1 MTHSLFLRSPLPA
14 LVLATLLLPLGCSKK
29 PQEAT
34 PPVTKVQVATSA
46 VTNVPSP
53 AEIRLTGTLK
63 GARETDLA
71 ANVAGKVMET
81 LVERGTRVKKG
92 DIVARIDVRAA
103 ALQLAEAKVQVETS
117 RTQADIDR
125 VECERYEKLK
135 AQDAVTDLEYQQV
148 MARCRKNPL
157 SVDAAQARVSIAAK
171 NVGDG
176 IIRAPFSGVVT
187 ERAVEVGEY
196 VQASTRVLSLAETD
210 ELHLELSVPEA
221 SYPKIKIGGPL
232 TFRTIAYGDR
242 DFSGKVV
249 FVGGAVRATRD
260 ILVDASVENK
270 EGLLLPGMFADVRLS
285 VGTEPRPAVP
295 STAVFEQNKKPNA
308 FVVHDGVLEQR
319 VLQVEERRPDQ
330 VVISRGINA
339 GEMVVSVY
347 RPDLKNG
354 QLVQQ

>member
-1 MTHSLFLRSPLPA
+1 MTHRRPLRSPLLALAIFASLLALACNKKTQEVAPPA
-14 LVLATLLLPLGCSKK
+14 
-29 PQEAT
+29 
-34 PPVTKVQVATSA
+34 TKVEVATTA
-46 VTNVPSP
+46 VTAVPSP

-71 ANVAGKVMET
+71 ANVSGRVLEIM
-81 LVERGTRVKKG
+81 VERGTRVKKG
-92 DIVARIDVRAA
+92 DVVARIDVRAA

-135 AQDAVTDLEYQQV
+135 TQGAVTDLEYQQV

-157 SVDAAQARVSIAAK
+157 SVDAAQARASIAAK

-187 ERAVEVGEY
+187 DRGIEVGEY

-210 ELHLELSVPEA
+210 ELLLELSVPEA
-221 SYPKIKIGGPL
+221 SFPKIKMGGPL
-232 TFRTIAYGDR
+232 TFRTIAYDDR
-242 DFSGKVV
+242 TFSGKIV
-249 FVGGAVRATRD
+249 FIGGAVRATRD
-260 ILVDASVENK
+260 VLVDASVDNK
-270 EGLLLPGMFADVRLS
+270 DGVLLPGMFADVRLS

-295 STAVFEQNKKPNA
+295 SAAVFEQNKKPNT
-308 FVVHDGVLEQR
+308 FVVRDGILEQR

-330 VVISRGINA
+330 IVVSRGVDV
-339 GEMVVSVY
+339 GEMVVSAY

-354 QLVQQ
+354 QLVKQ